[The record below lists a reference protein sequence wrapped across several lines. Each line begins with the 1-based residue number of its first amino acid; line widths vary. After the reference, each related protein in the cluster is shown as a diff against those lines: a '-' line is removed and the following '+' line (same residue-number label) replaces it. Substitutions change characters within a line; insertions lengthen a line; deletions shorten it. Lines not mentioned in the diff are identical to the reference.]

1 MAEVSRAEMMR
12 LLLARMGEDLDEITM
27 EASQAELQLLLDIAR
42 EIGLQVLTVSPVGE
56 ADARRYHLTL
66 LRSAEDRDVVVRGVT
81 PRPGLASVPERRHV
95 NTFVANAG
103 GETAVSGP
111 LSLGREYEVVC
122 NIGRPDP
129 RSLLGSDPGTIFP
142 DELLPC
148 DGPILHVVLYVKG
161 SRTASAALRLPPGSE
176 DSDWVRLPLPS
187 VSYPALLQAELAIY
201 FAAAVVYVQSLTIPV
216 SGPATQGGPRA
227 AVLFRLTESFSQLS
241 ELETRRASILVA
253 DRADSPAMLVNGI
266 SFAPNA
272 VSVSQNAVDT
282 AARSVREQ
290 LYHAHFT
297 PAHGGVKSRFSSF
310 YGKSHEE
317 FVEDLRV
324 LANLGARLYDCLFD
338 EAFATLSGLLRAEA
352 VGRRRP
358 PILQVV
364 GLTEKTMPIPWAL
377 VYDLP
382 VGGTPADYVTC
393 PSIREFG
400 PEALQVG
407 DVPAC
412 CPYEQS
418 HHDQADQLCPWGFW
432 GLSAIIEHPPHVTG
446 RDLEYVVG
454 EGGQPLTVL
463 VADDSGLAPEITRD
477 HVESLTV
484 SLGTA
489 FWHPDI
495 TGREDLRRELA
506 QETMDVVY
514 LYCHCDYDLASPS
527 YGYDLRL
534 RLGADAFTPSDINM
548 WTRIPPWPRPHWPT
562 RHPLV
567 VINGCHTTEMVTGT
581 LTSFVRSFANRAA
594 AAGVVGT
601 EITLEQGLAG
611 WAGELFLSAMIK
623 GATAGE
629 ALRAMRWAMF
639 RRGNIMGLAYTPYC
653 LAELSLRRLPQEVA

>member
-1 MAEVSRAEMMR
+1 MAEVSRAEIMR
-12 LLLARMGEDLDEITM
+12 LLLARMGEDLDEITV
-27 EASQAELQLLLDIAR
+27 EASAAELELLLDIAR
-42 EIGLQVLTVSPVGE
+42 EIGLQVRNVSPAGE
-56 ADARRYHLTL
+56 SGAGRYRLTL
-66 LRSAEDRDVVVRGVT
+66 LRSGESREAVVRGVT
-81 PRPGLASVPERRHV
+81 PGPVSDRKRRHV

-111 LSLGREYEVVC
+111 LSLGLEYEVVC

-129 RSLLGSDPGTIFP
+129 RSLLASDPGTVFP

-148 DGPILHVVLYVKG
+148 DAPILHVVLYVKG
-161 SRTASAALRLPPGSE
+161 SRTAASAELRLPPGSE
-176 DSDWVRLPLPS
+176 DSDWVRLALPPLS
-187 VSYPALLQAELAIY
+187 HQALLQAELAIY
-201 FAAAVVYVQSLTIPV
+201 FEATVVFVQSLTIPV
-216 SGPATQGGPRA
+216 GDPATWGGPRA
-227 AVLFRLTESFSQLS
+227 AVLFRLTESFDQLS
-241 ELETRRASILVA
+241 ELEPRRASILVA
-253 DRADSPAMLVNGI
+253 DRADSPAILMNGI

-272 VSVSQNAVDT
+272 VSVNENTVDT

-290 LYHAHFT
+290 LYLAHFT
-297 PAHGGVKSRFSSF
+297 PVPGGVMSRFSSSH
-310 YGKSHEE
+310 GKSYGE

-338 EAFATLSGLLRAEA
+338 EAYATLSGLLRAEA
-352 VGRRRP
+352 AGRRRP

-364 GLTEKTMPIPWAL
+364 GLAEKTMPIPWAL

-400 PEALQVG
+400 PAALQVG
-407 DVPAC
+407 DAPAC

-418 HHDQADQLCPWGFW
+418 HRDQADQLCPWGFW
-432 GLSAIIEHPPHVTG
+432 GLSAIVEHPPHVTG
-446 RDLEYVVG
+446 RDLEHVVG
-454 EGGQPLTVL
+454 EGSQPLTVL
-463 VADDSGLAPEITRD
+463 VADDSGLAPEITHD

-484 SLGTA
+484 SLGPA
-489 FWHPDI
+489 FWHPNI

-506 QETMDVVY
+506 QEAMDVVY

-548 WTRIPPWPRPHWPT
+548 WTRIPPWPRPHWPN

-567 VINGCHTTEMVTGT
+567 VINGCHTAEMVTGT

-611 WAGELFLSAMIK
+611 WAGELFLTAMIK

-629 ALRAMRWAMF
+629 ALRTMRWAMF
-639 RRGNIMGLAYTPYC
+639 RRGNVMGLAYTPYC
-653 LAELSLRRLPQEVA
+653 LAELSLRRFPQEVP